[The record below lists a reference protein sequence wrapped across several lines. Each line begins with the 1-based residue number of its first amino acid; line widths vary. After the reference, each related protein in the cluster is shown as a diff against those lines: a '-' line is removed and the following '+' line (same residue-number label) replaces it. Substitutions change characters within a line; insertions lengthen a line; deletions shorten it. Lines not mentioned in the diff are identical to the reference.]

1 MASMTFPR
9 SARDGHGPD
18 AGAPESRASRWNRYG
33 GMAAVAA
40 AGVAILAGMFGIL
53 DHQRKVYGDVVK
65 GEVAPLVAAM
75 VEMDKRLNIR
85 IDEMDTRL
93 NIRIDEME
101 KRLVGKIDDTNRRLD
116 ETNQRIAGLAKD
128 VSDIN
133 IRVGRLEG
141 PGGRR

>member
-18 AGAPESRASRWNRYG
+18 AGTPESRAGRWNRYG

-65 GEVAPLVAAM
+65 GEVAPLVAAI
-75 VEMDKRLNIR
+75 VEVDK
-85 IDEMDTRL
+85 RL

-133 IRVGRLEG
+133 VRVGRLEG

>member
-85 IDEMDTRL
+85 IDEM
-93 NIRIDEME
+93 E

-133 IRVGRLEG
+133 VRVGRLEG